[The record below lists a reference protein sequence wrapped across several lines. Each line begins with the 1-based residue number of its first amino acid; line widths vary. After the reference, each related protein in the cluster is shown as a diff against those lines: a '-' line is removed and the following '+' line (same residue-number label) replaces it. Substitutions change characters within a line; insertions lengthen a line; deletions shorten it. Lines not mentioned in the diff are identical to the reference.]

1 MVFTMSMG
9 SNMPTYTQSFWGK
22 AFPRGRM
29 GPERVHLL
37 EHHLTDVGACLEA
50 LLGQRTIRRRLA
62 RTAGLADLDDAT
74 VARLAVFAALH
85 DIGKVNL
92 GFQTQV
98 WRESDLEGRSRPV
111 RAGHTSVLMP
121 VLDGRDGET
130 AGWFFD
136 ALGWDD
142 LLAWD
147 DRGGVTVSSLSL
159 AALSHHGRPVDPHDT
174 LEPNPR
180 LWRSFGNLE
189 PGSFVERVA
198 RSLREWFPAAF
209 RAEAPPLPS
218 APEFQHMFMG
228 LCNLADWIGSDE
240 DLFPYV
246 DEPRSDY
253 HTTARERAGY
263 AINALGLDVPD
274 RRKSP
279 PRLPGFGELFGIEG
293 APRPNAI
300 QEQAAW
306 RTPLDER
313 LVIVESETGSGKTE
327 AALLRFAA
335 MYRRRLVDGLYFA
348 LPTRA
353 AAKQLHDRI
362 TAFAERMFPEG
373 QSPEP
378 VLAVPGYVRAGEVTG
393 TRLPGFEVLWD
404 DDPDAATGRRR
415 WAAESAKRFLAAI
428 IAVGTVDQAMLA
440 ALQVKHSHLRAACL
454 ARNLLVVDEV
464 HASDPYMR
472 VILEA
477 LLNAHLGAGGYALL
491 MSATLGSAAR
501 RQWLL
506 RPRRASDLPKQSLHE
521 AIGTAYPAVST
532 RGEDGEIVAAA
543 GENDR
548 RKTVRLHT
556 LRAMH
561 DFAEAAGLA
570 LAAARS
576 GAKVLVV
583 RNTVD
588 YAVRMQRAIEAA
600 AGKGDIDLMFRL
612 NGKPTLHTGRFAA
625 EDRLLLDAEVE
636 KQLGKRRPGGGR
648 IVVGTQ
654 TLEQSLDID
663 ADLLITDLCPM
674 DVLLQR
680 IGRLHRHVRE
690 DRPYGFRETRCI
702 VLLPPHDDL
711 TPLLERKP
719 GGPARNGLGG
729 YVYPDLRVL
738 ELTRQLVVEHAT
750 AGQPWRIPAMN
761 RELVERTTH
770 PDALEELVEAMGG
783 RWIEHGSEV
792 EGVTISDRLT
802 ARNVIVRR
810 DLSFLEPEVAF
821 ADAEEAIRT
830 RLGEEGVEVRFAPP
844 QESPFDPTSRI
855 PSLAVPAHMS
865 GGWPPEDPVE
875 PAAFAEGFTFS
886 LDERRFVYDRL
897 GLRRL

>member
-1 MVFTMSMG
+1 MG
-9 SNMPTYTQSFWGK
+9 SNMPTYTRSFWGK

-37 EHHLTDVGACLEA
+37 EHHLADVGACLEA
-50 LLGQRTIRRRLA
+50 LLAQATIRQRLA
-62 RTAGLADLDDAT
+62 NTAGRADLDDAT
-74 VARLAVFAALH
+74 AARLAVFAALH
-85 DIGKVNL
+85 DIGKVNV

-98 WRESDLEGRSRPV
+98 WREGDLNGRYRPM
-111 RAGHTSVLMP
+111 RAGHTSVLLP
-121 VLDGRDGET
+121 VVDGKDGET
-130 AGWFFD
+130 AAWFFD
-136 ALGWDD
+136 ALGWEDI
-142 LLAWD
+142 LSWD
-147 DRGGVTVSSLSL
+147 DSGGLTASGLLV
-159 AALSHHGRPVDPHDT
+159 AALSHHGRPLHPYDS
-174 LEPNPR
+174 LQPNPR
-180 LWRSFGNLE
+180 LWRGFGKLH
-189 PGSFVERVA
+189 PRRFVERVA
-198 RSLREWFPAAF
+198 RSVRQWFPAAF

-240 DLFPYV
+240 ELFPYV
-246 DEPRSDY
+246 DDPNDGY
-253 HTTARERAGY
+253 MATARERARR
-263 AINALGLDVPD
+263 AVMALGLNVEDC
-274 RRKSP
+274 RKSL
-279 PRLPGFGELFGIEG
+279 PRLPAFGELFAIDGS
-293 APRPNAI
+293 PRPNAI
-300 QEQAAW
+300 QVQAA
-306 RTPLDER
+306 RKTPLDER
-313 LVIVESETGSGKTE
+313 LVIIESETGSGKTE
-327 AALLRFAA
+327 AALLRFAG
-335 MYRRRLVDGLYFA
+335 MYRRKLVDGLYFA

-353 AAKQLHDRI
+353 AARQLHDRV
-362 TAFAERMFPEG
+362 TAFAARMFPEG

-404 DDPDAATGRRR
+404 DDPEAETRRRR
-415 WAAESAKRFLAAI
+415 WAAESAKRFLAAK

-477 LLNAHLGAGGYALL
+477 LLNAHLEAGGHALL

-506 RPRRASDLPKQSLHE
+506 RPRRASDLPKQSLRE

-532 RGEDGEIVAAA
+532 RDEDGEIVAAA

-548 RKTVRLHT
+548 RKTVRLHI

-588 YAVRMQRAIEAA
+588 YAVRTQRAVEAA
-600 AGKGDIDLMFRL
+600 AGNCDEDLMFRL

-636 KQLGKRRPGGGR
+636 ARLGKQRAGGGCV
-648 IVVGTQ
+648 VVGTQ

-680 IGRLHRHVRE
+680 IGRLHRHHRD
-690 DRPYGFRETRCI
+690 DRPYGLRETRCI

-738 ELTRQLVVEHAT
+738 ELTRRLVVEHAT
-750 AGQPWRIPAMN
+750 AGKPWRIPAMN

-792 EGVTISDRLT
+792 EGVTIADRLT

-830 RLGEEGVEVRFAPP
+830 RLGEEGVEVMFAPP
-844 QESPFDPTSRI
+844 PESPFAAASRI
-855 PSLAVPAHMS
+855 GSLAVPAHMS
-865 GGWPPEDPVE
+865 RGLTGEE
-875 PAAFAEGFTFS
+875 PAEPVPFAEGFTFS
-886 LDERRFVYDRL
+886 LDERGFVYDRL